1 MAQCGNGPRR
11 MAQGRELLPC
21 RLPCPPLFR
30 EPTMPPPS
38 SVTAAETLPPAL
50 PPQAAAV
57 VVVMPGGA
65 ASGESGAAAA
75 AASAGAAA
83 VAATG
88 WCAATRRWGRG
99 DWTPEWFCAFL
110 AGNQREQSRFR
121 KELATM
127 RGSVM
132 WLLRQRRQGRWSA
145 EERERLRGVMRSAS
159 SVSPYLLIWAVPGSL
174 LLLPFMAWFIDRRR
188 TARERA
194 SLAAAAVVRPA
205 EGVGAALAADSAA
218 PLAEP
223 AERSL
228 DSPLR

>member
-1 MAQCGNGPRR
+1 
-11 MAQGRELLPC
+11 
-21 RLPCPPLFR
+21 
-30 EPTMPPPS
+30 MPAPS
-38 SVTAAETLPPAL
+38 SVTAADTLPPAL
-50 PPQAAAV
+50 PPQAVAV
-57 VVVMPGGA
+57 ADVVPGGA
-65 ASGESGAAAA
+65 ASGESGAAAVA
-75 AASAGAAA
+75 EASAGAAA

-127 RGSVM
+127 RGSVA

-159 SVSPYLLIWAVPGSL
+159 AVSPYLLVWAVPGSL

-194 SLAAAAVVRPA
+194 AVTAAGAAVLPVESA
-205 EGVGAALAADSAA
+205 TAAFVADSAV

-223 AERSL
+223 ADRPL
-228 DSPLR
+228 GSPLR

>member
-1 MAQCGNGPRR
+1 
-11 MAQGRELLPC
+11 
-21 RLPCPPLFR
+21 
-30 EPTMPPPS
+30 MPAPS
-38 SVTAAETLPPAL
+38 SVTAADTLPPAL
-50 PPQAAAV
+50 PPQAVAV
-57 VVVMPGGA
+57 AGAVADVVPGGA
-65 ASGESGAAAA
+65 ASGESGAAAVA
-75 AASAGAAA
+75 EASAGAAA

-127 RGSVM
+127 RGSVA

-159 SVSPYLLIWAVPGSL
+159 AVSPYLLVWAVPGSL

-194 SLAAAAVVRPA
+194 AVTAAGAAVLPVESA
-205 EGVGAALAADSAA
+205 TAAFVADSAV

-223 AERSL
+223 ADRPL
-228 DSPLR
+228 GSPLR

>member
-1 MAQCGNGPRR
+1 
-11 MAQGRELLPC
+11 
-21 RLPCPPLFR
+21 
-30 EPTMPPPS
+30 MPPPS

-50 PPQAAAV
+50 APQAVAVAAV
-57 VVVMPGGA
+57 APGAA
-65 ASGESGAAAA
+65 ASGEPGAAAVA
-75 AASAGAAA
+75 EASAGAAA

-110 AGNQREQSRFR
+110 AGNQRERSRFR

-127 RGSVM
+127 RGSVA

-159 SVSPYLLIWAVPGSL
+159 SVSPYLLVWAVPGSL

-194 SLAAAAVVRPA
+194 AVTAAGAAVLPVEA
-205 EGVGAALAADSAA
+205 ATAALAADSAV

-223 AERSL
+223 ADRPL
-228 DSPLR
+228 GSPLR

>member
-1 MAQCGNGPRR
+1 
-11 MAQGRELLPC
+11 
-21 RLPCPPLFR
+21 
-30 EPTMPPPS
+30 MPPPS

-50 PPQAAAV
+50 PPQALAVAAV
-57 VVVMPGGA
+57 VPGGA
-65 ASGESGAAAA
+65 ASGESGAAAE
-75 AASAGAAA
+75 ASAGAAA

-127 RGSVM
+127 RGSVA

-159 SVSPYLLIWAVPGSL
+159 SVSPYLLVWAVPGSL

-188 TARERA
+188 IARERA
-194 SLAAAAVVRPA
+194 AVTAAGAAVLPVEGAAAALV
-205 EGVGAALAADSAA
+205 ADSAV

-223 AERSL
+223 GDASL
-228 DSPLR
+228 GSPLR

>member
-1 MAQCGNGPRR
+1 
-11 MAQGRELLPC
+11 
-21 RLPCPPLFR
+21 
-30 EPTMPPPS
+30 MPPPS

-50 PPQAAAV
+50 APQAVAVAAV
-57 VVVMPGGA
+57 APGAA
-65 ASGESGAAAA
+65 ASGEPGAAAVA
-75 AASAGAAA
+75 EASAGAAA

-127 RGSVM
+127 RGSVA

-159 SVSPYLLIWAVPGSL
+159 SVSPYLLVWAVPGSL

-194 SLAAAAVVRPA
+194 AVTAAGAAVLPVEA
-205 EGVGAALAADSAA
+205 ATAALAADSAV

-223 AERSL
+223 ADRPL
-228 DSPLR
+228 GSPLR

>member
-1 MAQCGNGPRR
+1 
-11 MAQGRELLPC
+11 
-21 RLPCPPLFR
+21 
-30 EPTMPPPS
+30 MPPPS
-38 SVTAAETLPPAL
+38 SVTAAETLPPMF

-57 VVVMPGGA
+57 VAPAPGMA
-65 ASGESGAAAA
+65 APGDAEAAA

-159 SVSPYLLIWAVPGSL
+159 SVSPYLLVWAVPGSL

-194 SLAAAAVVRPA
+194 AVTAAGAAVLPV
-205 EGVGAALAADSAA
+205 EAATAAFVTDSAV
-218 PLAEP
+218 PPAEP
-223 AERSL
+223 ADRPL
-228 DSPLR
+228 GSPLR

>member
-1 MAQCGNGPRR
+1 
-11 MAQGRELLPC
+11 
-21 RLPCPPLFR
+21 
-30 EPTMPPPS
+30 MPAPS

-50 PPQAAAV
+50 APQAVAVAAV
-57 VVVMPGGA
+57 APVGA
-65 ASGESGAAAA
+65 ASGEPGAAAE
-75 AASAGAAA
+75 ASAGAAV

-127 RGSVM
+127 RGSVV

-159 SVSPYLLIWAVPGSL
+159 SVSPYLLVWAVPGSL

-194 SLAAAAVVRPA
+194 AVTAAGAAVLPV
-205 EGVGAALAADSAA
+205 EGAAVALVADSSL

-223 AERSL
+223 ADGPL
-228 DSPLR
+228 GSPLR

>member
-1 MAQCGNGPRR
+1 
-11 MAQGRELLPC
+11 
-21 RLPCPPLFR
+21 
-30 EPTMPPPS
+30 MPPPS
-38 SVTAAETLPPAL
+38 SVTAADTLPPML

-57 VVVMPGGA
+57 AAPAPGMA
-65 ASGESGAAAA
+65 APGDAEAAA

-159 SVSPYLLIWAVPGSL
+159 SVSPYLLVWAVPGSL

-194 SLAAAAVVRPA
+194 SVTAAGAAVLPV
-205 EGVGAALAADSAA
+205 EAATAAFVTDSAV
-218 PLAEP
+218 PPAEP
-223 AERSL
+223 ADRPL

>member
-1 MAQCGNGPRR
+1 MS
-11 MAQGRELLPC
+11 
-21 RLPCPPLFR
+21 PP
-30 EPTMPPPS
+30 T

-50 PPQAAAV
+50 PPQAVAIAAV
-57 VVVMPGGA
+57 VPGGA
-65 ASGESGAAAA
+65 ASGESGAAVG
-75 AASAGAAA
+75 ASAGAAA

-127 RGSVM
+127 RGSVA

-159 SVSPYLLIWAVPGSL
+159 SVSPYLLVWAVPGSL

-194 SLAAAAVVRPA
+194 AVTAAGAAVLPVEGAAAALV
-205 EGVGAALAADSAA
+205 ADSPA
-218 PLAEP
+218 PLAESADGP
-223 AERSL
+223 L
-228 DSPLR
+228 GSPLR

>member
-1 MAQCGNGPRR
+1 
-11 MAQGRELLPC
+11 
-21 RLPCPPLFR
+21 
-30 EPTMPPPS
+30 MPPPS
-38 SVTAAETLPPAL
+38 SVTAADTLPPAL
-50 PPQAAAV
+50 PPQAVAVAAV
-57 VVVMPGGA
+57 VPGAA
-65 ASGESGAAAA
+65 ASGESGAAAVA
-75 AASAGAAA
+75 EASAGAAA

-127 RGSVM
+127 RGSVA

-159 SVSPYLLIWAVPGSL
+159 SVSPYLLVWAVPGSL

-194 SLAAAAVVRPA
+194 AVTAAGAAVLPVEA
-205 EGVGAALAADSAA
+205 ATAALAADSAV

-223 AERSL
+223 ADRPL
-228 DSPLR
+228 GSPLR

>member
-1 MAQCGNGPRR
+1 MS
-11 MAQGRELLPC
+11 
-21 RLPCPPLFR
+21 PP
-30 EPTMPPPS
+30 T

-50 PPQAAAV
+50 PPQAVAIAV
-57 VVVMPGGA
+57 VVPGGA
-65 ASGESGAAAA
+65 ASGEPGAAAG
-75 AASAGAAA
+75 ASAGAAA

-127 RGSVM
+127 RGSVA

-159 SVSPYLLIWAVPGSL
+159 SVSPYLLVWAVPGSL

-194 SLAAAAVVRPA
+194 AVTAAGAAVLPVEVAAAALATDSSVPLA
-205 EGVGAALAADSAA
+205 DAADR
-218 PLAEP
+218 PLG
-223 AERSL
+223 
-228 DSPLR
+228 SPLR